1 MIFTGRSE
9 VPITGIAPTGYAG
22 GGLGGPGVNLDNVR
36 EFLTELDA
44 FEREFGYG
52 PTKEAED
59 PDLKHKKNMYKEL
72 ESLNSIN
79 YNK

>member
-1 MIFTGRSE
+1 

-44 FEREFGYG
+44 FEGEFGYVG
-52 PTKEAED
+52 KKEEEN
-59 PDLKHKKNMYKEL
+59 PDLKHK
-72 ESLNSIN
+72 
-79 YNK
+79 